1 MKKILLFFRVKN
13 RREEYRHDDPAELLR
28 CVQAILTHLSVCLQG
43 KCVYDRIRSTTDTGS
58 IHQSIRTRKDETMK
72 SRLKIPV
79 TIVILLLNIAGMVYE
94 YAKGQRFVLYSYGM
108 YQGALQDGEY
118 VRLIASAFLHF
129 DIYHLAS
136 NMFCLVMYG
145 MSLERRIG
153 SAKYGLIYAIGII
166 GSGLLINF
174 AGGANGLHAGASGA
188 VWALMTA
195 TLIYNLRNSI
205 NPAYALRGI
214 IVNLLYSFSAGVSW
228 QGHIGGGIAGAIAA
242 AMLCKSN
249 EQKNLY
255 E

>member
-1 MKKILLFFRVKN
+1 MK
-13 RREEYRHDDPAELLR
+13 A
-28 CVQAILTHLSVCLQG
+28 
-43 KCVYDRIRSTTDTGS
+43 
-58 IHQSIRTRKDETMK
+58 
-72 SRLKIPV
+72 RLKIPV
-79 TIVILLLNIAGMVYE
+79 TIVILILNIAGMVYE

-214 IVNLLYSFSAGVSW
+214 ILPVIRLFFCNIQSSSSKGK
-228 QGHIGGGIAGAIAA
+228 G
-242 AMLCKSN
+242 K
-249 EQKNLY
+249 
-255 E
+255 